1 ISMEEVRMADSYN
14 IFLVAGCLFA
24 ASIALFCVCSIV
36 GYLYLSIAGP
46 SLVNID
52 SIDIEDSIYDEIKDP
67 PLYCEATKSANP
79 V

>member
-1 ISMEEVRMADSYN
+1 MPMEEVRISDSYN
-14 IFLVAGCLFA
+14 FLLVAGCLFA

-52 SIDIEDSIYDEIKDP
+52 SLDPDDSIYDEIKDP
-67 PLYCEATKSANP
+67 PIFSEAVKAANP

>member
-1 ISMEEVRMADSYN
+1 MEEVRVANTYN
-14 IFLVAGCLFA
+14 ILLVAGCLFA

-46 SLVNID
+46 TLVNLESFD
-52 SIDIEDSIYDEIKDP
+52 PDDSIYDEIKDP
-67 PLYCEATKSANP
+67 PLFSDLPKSANP